1 MTVPENR
8 TREELAALALA
19 PARQQV
25 YAFLGAAFS
34 EPPSAAQ
41 LEALRTEDFLDQAA
55 TFLDENLLA
64 NLREFAHAAELIVD
78 LESQARREFMNLFKV
93 PGGQY
98 VTPYESVYRD
108 TREVA
113 GQQVK
118 GLLMGPSAVDVQKWY
133 RLAAL
138 EIADDYPDLPD
149 HIALELNYLAHLVG
163 KERQFAA
170 DADEAKL
177 LCAREMERDFLAG
190 HVLPW
195 IGPLRDKIHEK
206 SQHAYFRSVADMA
219 ATFAEQ
225 DLAMLEESLGA
236 SAGHSA
242 PRRPEPES

>member
-1 MTVPENR
+1 MHVATLIHGIGSIGIFSSR
-8 TREELAALALA
+8 
-19 PARQQV
+19 
-25 YAFLGAAFS
+25 AFLPAFIT
-34 EPPSAAQ
+34 
-41 LEALRTEDFLDQAA
+41 ALLIRIGPQFE
-55 TFLDENLLA
+55 LLA
-64 NLREFAHAAELIVD
+64 DSWLLRD
-78 LESQARREFMNLFKV
+78 LESV
-93 PGGQY
+93 PSWFTHP
-98 VTPYESVYRD
+98 VTI
-108 TREVA
+108 TIL
-113 GQQVK
+113 
-118 GLLMGPSAVDVQKWY
+118 GL
-133 RLAAL
+133 LAAL